1 MSHDKDIA
9 ALKALAQNAIEAHR
23 NELVELGLRIHAHP
37 ETAMQEHQAT
47 AWITRVLAK
56 HGFSV
61 QTGICDMPT
70 AFRAEYGSGRPRIA
84 FIAEYDALPGLGHAC
99 GHNLIATTAVAAA
112 IGSRSAVDSLGGS
125 VLVIG
130 TPAEELQGGKIDM
143 ITRGAFD
150 DIDAAMMA
158 HPSSYDSAA
167 VKALACACIYVE
179 FFGKEAH
186 AAAGPEEG
194 INALEAMILSFNAV
208 NSLRQHIA
216 DGARIHGI
224 ITDGGRA
231 ANIVPGHA
239 AGHFLVRADNLPYL
253 EKLKTRVLG
262 CMQGAAQASGA
273 RLEFRWEEKEY
284 APMLNHPGLTG
295 RYMANMATLGYALPF
310 LNPDSSFGSTDMGNL
325 SQHVP
330 ALHAEV
336 AVAAAG
342 TGVHTTEFA
351 CLAGEEASFVPM
363 LRSAAAMAMTAI
375 DLLADSSCLNAAED
389 SY

>member
-1 MSHDKDIA
+1 MSHDKDIPT
-9 ALKALAQNAIEAHR
+9 LKTQAKNIIEAHR
-23 NELVELGLRIHAHP
+23 AELVELGLRIHAHP
-37 ETAMQEHQAT
+37 ETAMQEHQAVN
-47 AWITRVLAK
+47 WITGVLK
-56 HGFSV
+56 NNGFAIT
-61 QTGICDMPT
+61 TGICEMPT
-70 AFRAEYGSGRPRIA
+70 AFRAVYGSGRPRIA

-99 GHNLIATTAVAAA
+99 GHNLIATAAVAAA
-112 IGSRSAVDSLGGS
+112 IGSLPAVDSLGGS

-143 ITRGAFD
+143 IARGAFD
-150 DIDAAMMA
+150 DIDAALMA

-186 AAAGPEEG
+186 AAAQPEEG

-208 NSLRQHIA
+208 NSLRQHIK

-262 CMQGAAQASGA
+262 CMQGAALASGA
-273 RLEFRWEEKEY
+273 RLEYRWEEKEY
-284 APMLNHPGLTG
+284 APMYNHPELTA
-295 RYMANMATLGYALPF
+295 RYMANMAALGNTVPLF
-310 LNPDSSFGSTDMGNL
+310 NPDSSFGSTDMGNL

-330 ALHAEV
+330 ALHTEV
-336 AVAAAG
+336 AVAAG

-351 CLAGEEASFVPM
+351 CLAGEEASFAPM
-363 LRSAAAMAMTAI
+363 LRAAAGLAMTAI
-375 DLLADSSCLNAAED
+375 DLLADASCLKAD
-389 SY
+389 MR

>member
-1 MSHDKDIA
+1 MSHDRDIPT
-9 ALKALAQNAIEAHR
+9 LKTQAKNIIEAHR
-23 NELVELGLRIHAHP
+23 AELVELGLRIHAHP
-37 ETAMQEHQAT
+37 ETAMQEHQAA
-47 AWITRVLAK
+47 AWITSVLKNNSFAIT
-56 HGFSV
+56 
-61 QTGICDMPT
+61 TGICDMPT
-70 AFRAEYGSGRPRIA
+70 AFRAVYGSGRPRIA

-99 GHNLIATTAVAAA
+99 GHNLIATAAVAAA
-112 IGSRSAVDSLGGS
+112 IGSRPAVDSLGGS

-130 TPAEELQGGKIDM
+130 TPAEELQGGKIEM
-143 ITRGAFD
+143 IARGAFN
-150 DIDAAMMA
+150 DIDAALMA

-186 AAAGPEEG
+186 AAAQPEEG

-208 NSLRQHIA
+208 NSLRQHIE

-253 EKLKTRVLG
+253 EKLKARVLA
-262 CMQGAAQASGA
+262 CMQGAALASGA
-273 RLEFRWEEKEY
+273 RLEYRWEEKEY
-284 APMLNHPGLTG
+284 APMLNHPELTG
-295 RYMANMATLGYALPF
+295 RYISNMAALGNMVPLF
-310 LNPDSSFGSTDMGNL
+310 NPDSSFGSTDMGNL

-363 LRSAAAMAMTAI
+363 MRSAAGLAMTAI
-375 DLLADSSCLNAAED
+375 DLLADASCLKAETR
-389 SY
+389 